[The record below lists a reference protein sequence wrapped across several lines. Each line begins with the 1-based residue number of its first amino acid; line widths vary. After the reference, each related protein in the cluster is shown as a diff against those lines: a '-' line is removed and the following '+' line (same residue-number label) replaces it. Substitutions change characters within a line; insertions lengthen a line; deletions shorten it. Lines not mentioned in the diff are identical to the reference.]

1 MRAELLLSA
10 ALLAGAAFI
19 WGLPQ
24 VWPQSSAVLPSFSSG
39 GETTAA
45 SSSPTLSAPAPSSQA
60 PEEHHNGDASSAS
73 SAREL
78 LLRSLGQL
86 RAAPPLVAQLD
97 LQINL
102 LNREFRGTGQYCQ
115 TGSGVPQS
123 RWDLTLGNPPGGLQL
138 SQIFDGR
145 FFYRLTIQGDQR
157 TLHYVDLYGARDL
170 PVVNTA
176 GVAGPAGWL
185 GVGGLPTML
194 EQLLA
199 THEFEEPDEPEIVRG
214 TAGQSLTLTRIRGR
228 WSKAALRQLLRDQ
241 IPPEVLAGE
250 IMWERLPGQMPHAV
264 ELVVGS
270 DEYLDAFPYRLA
282 FYQFQSAGKGE
293 YRVQPIFEIKLHHVE
308 KREAIAPEQ
317 FRLSADG
324 LNPIDDKDYLNRVK
338 LFTLY
343 PAKN

>member
-10 ALLAGAAFI
+10 ALLTGAAFI
-19 WGLPQ
+19 WGLPLA
-24 VWPQSSAVLPSFSSG
+24 WPQSSGVLPSFAQSSKA
-39 GETTAA
+39 TA
-45 SSSPTLSAPAPSSQA
+45 SPEAPQARGSLAEPHGDAPMESSQ
-60 PEEHHNGDASSAS
+60 PT
-73 SAREL
+73 SARAL
-78 LLRSLGQL
+78 LLRSLAQL

-97 LQINL
+97 VQINL

-145 FFYRLTIQGDQR
+145 FFYRLTIQGEER
-157 TLHYVDLYGARDL
+157 KLHYVDLYGARDL

-199 THEFEEPDEPEIVRG
+199 TYEFEEPSEPELVRG
-214 TAGQSLTLTRIRGR
+214 TAGQHLTLTRIRGR

-241 IPPEVLAGE
+241 ITPEVLAGE
-250 IMWERLPGQMPHAV
+250 IQWERLPGQMPHAV

-282 FYQFQSAGKGE
+282 FYQFHSAGEGE
-293 YRVQPIFEIKLHHVE
+293 YRVQPIFEVKLHHVE

-324 LNPIDDKDYLNRVK
+324 LNPVDDTKDYLNRVK

-343 PAKN
+343 PLKDE